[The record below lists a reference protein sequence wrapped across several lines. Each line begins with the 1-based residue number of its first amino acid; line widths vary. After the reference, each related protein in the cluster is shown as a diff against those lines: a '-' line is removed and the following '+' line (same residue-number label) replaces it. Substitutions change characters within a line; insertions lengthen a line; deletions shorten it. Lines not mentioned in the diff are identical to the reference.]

1 MLMVI
6 RLSRTGWWGERGG
19 GAAVRVPV
27 PELLWLERLPLL
39 NQGNETLPLSF
50 RRPINYHL
58 GGTQTYKH
66 FVMYSNIKG
75 LLTRTLVG
83 ELMRIKAGKC
93 KCPGLP
99 CEVRLPN
106 LSLSAHNG
114 FPRNAN
120 PIKQAANVSA
130 LQTSKST
137 KSLSGVSMSR
147 PPSGNC
153 F

>member
-1 MLMVI
+1 M
-6 RLSRTGWWGERGG
+6 G
-19 GAAVRVPV
+19 GAAGRVPA
-27 PELLWLERLPLL
+27 PELLWLGRLPLL

-50 RRPINYHL
+50 WRPINYRL

-66 FVMYSNIKG
+66 FVMYSNVKG
-75 LLTRTLVG
+75 LLTRILVG

-106 LSLSAHNG
+106 PSLSAHNG
-114 FPRNAN
+114 FPRYAN

-130 LQTSKST
+130 LQTSKPA
-137 KSLSGVSMSR
+137 KSLSGVSIAGRHREIFS
-147 PPSGNC
+147 SYK
-153 F
+153 